1 MLDKKGQPITLQRVT
16 VENSSDTWL
25 RVHSQGKALKESGM
39 NGRFSQ
45 RFEQGLTQI
54 KESLGKKSGVKKQE
68 KVWQRIGR
76 LKTKYPS
83 IHKYY
88 DIETEANDKGII
100 TNITWKQKPLEKK
113 EGYYLLRTTLNEK
126 DEQVQ
131 WTIYNVI
138 REIEATFR
146 TLKTDLDLRP
156 IFHKKDES
164 SMAHLHLGLLAYW
177 VVNTIRYQLKQKGI
191 KNEWRDIVR
200 IMNTQK
206 IVTTTM
212 DNEYDQIITIRQ
224 CSEPNEDVTKI
235 YTASQYKSKPFTR
248 RKSVVPLPEFKKN
261 QTLEKPQFFSG

>member
-1 MLDKKGQPITLQRVT
+1 M
-16 VENSSDTWL
+16 
-25 RVHSQGKALKESGM
+25 
-39 NGRFSQ
+39 
-45 RFEQGLTQI
+45 
-54 KESLGKKSGVKKQE
+54 
-68 KVWQRIGR
+68 
-76 LKTKYPS
+76 
-83 IHKYY
+83 
-88 DIETEANDKGII
+88 
-100 TNITWKQKPLEKK
+100 
-113 EGYYLLRTTLNEK
+113 
-126 DEQVQ
+126 Q

-212 DNEYDQIITIRQ
+212 NNEYDQQIVIRQ
-224 CSEPNEDVTKI
+224 CSEPTEEVTKI
-235 YTASQYKSKPFTR
+235 YTALQYRSKPFTR
-248 RKSVVPLPEFKKN
+248 KKSVVPLPEFKKN